1 MDTITLPQDL
11 QAPAVATSIRDRATE
26 TSRGLGAELLAN
38 RTLSQMFTAFH
49 KKTRAS
55 WDFTHGTI
63 TRPTRQLTP
72 STVRQFVR
80 IAADPATQQ
89 VIAQTEYRA
98 EIDDAM
104 TTLTVRDEFG
114 VVYHR
119 PIRNGLARTLR
130 VEGLAQT
137 TPITAGRFLV
147 RIVCD

>member
-1 MDTITLPQDL
+1 MDTITLPRDL
-11 QAPAVATSIRDRATE
+11 QAPAVAATIRDRAAE
-26 TSRGLGAELLAN
+26 TSRGLGADLLAD

-55 WDFTHGTI
+55 WDFTHGVI

-72 STVRQFVR
+72 STVRHFVS
-80 IAADPATQQ
+80 IAANPATQQ

-98 EIDDAM
+98 EVDDAM
-104 TTLTVRDEFG
+104 TTLTVHDEFG
-114 VVYHR
+114 VAHSR

-137 TPITAGRFLV
+137 TTITAGRFLV